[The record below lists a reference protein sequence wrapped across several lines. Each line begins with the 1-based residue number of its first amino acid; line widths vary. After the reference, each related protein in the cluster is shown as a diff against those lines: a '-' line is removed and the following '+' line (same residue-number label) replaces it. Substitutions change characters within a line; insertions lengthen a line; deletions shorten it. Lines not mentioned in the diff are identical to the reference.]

1 MNFLDLFF
9 LIILLVFFFLGY
21 KRGFLLSLLQL
32 LGIVLVII
40 LIRQFGTVIREG
52 IHQQFGI
59 SDTWAI
65 ILGYIVIFIIIM
77 ILAKIISSVLQ
88 KLMALIHLGRSEEH
102 TSELQSRPH
111 LVCRLLLEK
120 KKNYKLHP
128 PCLTFRG
135 LYTCRSSTLLSVLRR
150 PRSIPPR
157 LPLTSP
163 PEPVSAPSVTG
174 GSCVPIA

>member
-88 KLMALIHLGRSEEH
+88 KLMALIHLGWIDR
-102 TSELQSRPH
+102 LIGGVVNLLFCFALIIV
-111 LVCRLLLEK
+111 LVLILEV
-120 KKNYKLHP
+120 
-128 PCLTFRG
+128 
-135 LYTCRSSTLLSVLRR
+135 STLSSSLGEIRNNSKIYSSARVIADDIINNYLRDLPGSPIEEGQFRR
-150 PRSIPPR
+150 PDPGR
-157 LPLTSP
+157 L
-163 PEPVSAPSVTG
+163 
-174 GSCVPIA
+174 I